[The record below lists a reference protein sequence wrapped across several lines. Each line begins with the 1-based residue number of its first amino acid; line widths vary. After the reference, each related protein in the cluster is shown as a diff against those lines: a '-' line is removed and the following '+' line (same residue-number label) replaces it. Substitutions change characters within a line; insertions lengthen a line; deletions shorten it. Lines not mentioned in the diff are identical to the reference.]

1 MAFKVE
7 KDIVGVMKDFSSYLK
22 RGLADGADR
31 FQILKKL
38 VEEQQTD
45 ISRFNDEIT
54 YQPNVYTAAAN
65 QTQKHRISLLDLFN
79 FHKTDRY
86 NNLNIQTDR
95 TDLDSLKEL
104 KKNLPVTYTTAAG
117 NRPGGGDITQ

>member
-7 KDIVGVMKDFSSYLK
+7 KDIVGVMEDFSSYLK

-45 ISRFNDEIT
+45 ISKFNVVKIIT
-54 YQPNVYTAAAN
+54 EGAMDVDFEGL
-65 QTQKHRISLLDLFN
+65 QKAYADKDVVIFADCSGERPKIISSGIIHPIPSEPRPKWIIKGLL
-79 FHKTDRY
+79 
-86 NNLNIQTDR
+86 
-95 TDLDSLKEL
+95 
-104 KKNLPVTYTTAAG
+104 
-117 NRPGGGDITQ
+117 

>member
-7 KDIVGVMKDFSSYLK
+7 KDIVGVMEDFSSYLK

-45 ISRFNDEIT
+45 ISKFNDEIT

-79 FHKTDRY
+79 FHKTGRY
-86 NNLNIQTDR
+86 NNLNIQTEHGLGFAQR
-95 TDLDSLKEL
+95 
-104 KKNLPVTYTTAAG
+104 A
-117 NRPGGGDITQ
+117 